1 MLTMTTLKR
10 AWRASAPL
18 TVVGLVMLAAFL
30 GSLSRLL
37 RIGVGLAL
45 LTAATIGSTQAQQA
59 SSACALL
66 QVAEL
71 EAAIGGKASTKPSG
85 SKQTIPGMT
94 LDECALVLSGAGATH
109 PVSIRI
115 VSNLGMVG
123 SQAVKIRNTGQA
135 REQQWKTTGARLEQT
150 TVGTALCILA
160 GRPNVASHTICSI
173 PRGEGYVEVDVI
185 GSVADLPSM
194 ATVGALVQKALSRL

>member
-1 MLTMTTLKR
+1 MHR
-10 AWRASAPL
+10 
-18 TVVGLVMLAAFL
+18 AAFASV
-30 GSLSRLL
+30 GGL
-37 RIGVGLAL
+37 RQTSAGLAV
-45 LTAATIGSTQAQQA
+45 LTAATIGPLRAQQA
-59 SSACALL
+59 SSACRLL

-94 LDECALVLSGAGATH
+94 LDECSVVLSGSGPVH

-115 VSNLGMVG
+115 VTDISMDGA
-123 SQAVKIRNTGQA
+123 QAITIRNAAQA
-135 REQQWKTTGARLEQT
+135 RETQWKVAGARLEQA

-185 GSVADLPSM
+185 GPVDGLPSIK
-194 ATVGALVQKALSRL
+194 TVGALVQKAITRL

>member
-1 MLTMTTLKR
+1 MHR
-10 AWRASAPL
+10 
-18 TVVGLVMLAAFL
+18 AAFASV
-30 GSLSRLL
+30 GCL
-37 RIGVGLAL
+37 RQTSAGLAV
-45 LTAATIGSTQAQQA
+45 LTAATIAPLRAQQA
-59 SSACALL
+59 SSACRLL

-94 LDECALVLSGAGATH
+94 LDECSVVLSGSGPVH

-115 VSNLGMVG
+115 VTDISMDGA
-123 SQAVKIRNTGQA
+123 QAITIRNAAQA
-135 REQQWKTTGARLEQT
+135 RETQWKVAGARLEQA

-160 GRPNVASHTICSI
+160 GRPSVASHTICSI

-185 GSVADLPSM
+185 GPVDGLPSIK
-194 ATVGALVQKALSRL
+194 TVGALVQKAITRL